1 MVVWGSLFKQ
11 PVKWKVRPKAVLF
24 FFVGHGTF
32 IFPETNIFAPEIGWL
47 GDRSFHF
54 GIWPMFRGENV
65 SFREGRETFQ
75 NILMDCIYSNLF
87 IIINDYITLKYN
99 DDIEYIEDFY
109 NIPYLIFISVV
120 FVEICKMM
128 TLQYTKVAKANLVF
142 SSRLIIYLHKIHFSI
157 NM

>member
-1 MVVWGSLFKQ
+1 MFLFPRWVPWHRSLEGISTGCPSLLPSCVSFLPPVWNAGRLRTWSWTPFHPCCTFGWKGFFFSRKKKRWKHGDEWKKGPLVVVWGSLFKQ

-75 NILMDCIYSNLF
+75 
-87 IIINDYITLKYN
+87 
-99 DDIEYIEDFY
+99 
-109 NIPYLIFISVV
+109 IF
-120 FVEICKMM
+120 
-128 TLQYTKVAKANLVF
+128 
-142 SSRLIIYLHKIHFSI
+142 
-157 NM
+157 